1 MHDYS
6 TVVET
11 GLEDRS
17 APLSPTDGKYRVKGR
32 RRGKDSAAPFLYPIA
47 AGIND
52 LGRFSR
58 VCDMFRPLGGVFRLA
73 E

>member
-32 RRGKDSAAPFLYPIA
+32 RHGKDGATLFLHPIA
-47 AGIND
+47 AQD
-52 LGRFSR
+52 Q
-58 VCDMFRPLGGVFRLA
+58 
-73 E
+73 